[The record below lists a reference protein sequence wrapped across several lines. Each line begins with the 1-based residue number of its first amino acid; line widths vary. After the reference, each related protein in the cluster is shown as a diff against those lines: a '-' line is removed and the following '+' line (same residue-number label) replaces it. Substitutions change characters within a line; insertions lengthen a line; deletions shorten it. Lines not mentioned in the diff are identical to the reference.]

1 MLRLPKTARVFV
13 WPRPI
18 NLRSGVDR
26 LVQIVRADLGVEAF
40 TDQIFCFFSAD
51 RDQVKLL
58 VWDRNGFWMLSKR
71 LEQGRFETLDTRVR
85 LMEISR
91 EQLVMLLSGIDIRT
105 KKFLPH
111 FVRDVRID
119 RRDDERARSA
129 E

>member
-13 WPRPI
+13 WTRPV
-18 NLRSGVDR
+18 RPGAGVDR
-26 LVQIVRADLGVEAF
+26 LVQIIRADLGVESF
-40 TDQIFCFFSAD
+40 PDHFFCFFNVHRD
-51 RDQVKLL
+51 RVKIL
-58 VWDRNGFWMLSKR
+58 VWDRNGFWILSKR
-71 LEQGRFETLDTRVR
+71 LERGRFETLDTRVR

-91 EQLVMLLSGIDIRT
+91 EQLVMLLSGIGIRT